1 MDKAH
6 GQGRFEHVDGD
17 AGGLK
22 DTTFRAVKR
31 CHKFIFLWRKWR
43 KKSDKPI
50 RTNQETKPGTFN
62 CRAEK
67 TSSLPMEKYRGLR
80 RPLASRQGTWT
91 RHAGSLSLGL
101 LMPQCLMF
109 ASSCNFLISLQSICF
124 PTNQN
129 LLQITDGAQGAGTL
143 ETLKFGL

>member
-31 CHKFIFLWRKWR
+31 CHKFISCEWRKWR

-67 TSSLPMEKYRGLR
+67 TLIFAHGKNIEVYEGHWQADKAHGQGMLG
-80 RPLASRQGTWT
+80 ASV
-91 RHAGSLSLGL
+91 LD
-101 LMPQCLMF
+101 F
-109 ASSCNFLISLQSICF
+109 
-124 PTNQN
+124 
-129 LLQITDGAQGAGTL
+129 
-143 ETLKFGL
+143 